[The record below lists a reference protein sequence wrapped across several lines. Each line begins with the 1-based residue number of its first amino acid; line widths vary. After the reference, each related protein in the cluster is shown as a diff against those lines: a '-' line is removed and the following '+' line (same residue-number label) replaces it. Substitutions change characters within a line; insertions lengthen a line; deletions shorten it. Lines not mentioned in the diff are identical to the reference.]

1 MPKNPS
7 TTAGEKAVNAG
18 PRRGNNAFPASNAA
32 TVRDRSRTV
41 PDRAADDTSGGAG
54 GRYGKGSDFEKAAD
68 TAAASSS
75 DAHADAHAHTHA
87 HHAADAKSKATPKS

>member
-7 TTAGEKAVNAG
+7 TTPAEKAVNAG

-68 TAAASSS
+68 TAAAS
-75 DAHADAHAHTHA
+75 DAHADAHA
-87 HHAADAKSKATPKS
+87 HHAADAKSKSTPKS

>member
-68 TAAASSS
+68 TAAAS
-75 DAHADAHAHTHA
+75 DAHA

>member
-1 MPKNPS
+1 MPKNPT

-68 TAAASSS
+68 TSASDTASDKSHAKSHAES
-75 DAHADAHAHTHA
+75 DAKS
-87 HHAADAKSKATPKS
+87 DAKSKS

>member
-7 TTAGEKAVNAG
+7 TTPAEKAVNAG

-54 GRYGKGSDFEKAAD
+54 GRYGKGSDFEKSAD
-68 TAAASSS
+68 TAASS
-75 DAHADAHAHTHA
+75 DAGHATHA
-87 HHAADAKSKATPKS
+87 THATHAADAADAKSKSKS

>member
-7 TTAGEKAVNAG
+7 TTPAEKAVNAG

-54 GRYGKGSDFEKAAD
+54 GRYGKGSDFEKSAD
-68 TAAASSS
+68 TAASS
-75 DAHADAHAHTHA
+75 DADHAADATDATD
-87 HHAADAKSKATPKS
+87 AADAKSKSKS